1 MALTILILVIL
12 EYPMAKASC
21 MSCKKEWK
29 EEKGCGVVWCG
40 VVITLNAGRKAALME
55 PLLGSLLPALYY
67 TKALDGWATCQ

>member
-1 MALTILILVIL
+1 VILALTILILVIL

-21 MSCKKEWK
+21 FVRRKGKKE
-29 EEKGCGVVWCG
+29 CGVVWCS

>member
-1 MALTILILVIL
+1 
-12 EYPMAKASC
+12 MAKASC
-21 MSCKKEWK
+21 MSCKKERK
-29 EEKGCGVVWCG
+29 EEKGCG

>member
-1 MALTILILVIL
+1 MF
-12 EYPMAKASC
+12 
-21 MSCKKEWK
+21 CKKERK
-29 EEKGCGVVWCG
+29 EGVWCG